1 MDVNRPF
8 YGWANWGTWKTV
20 EVFERNRH
28 YNRDIVIAIDDCEEE
43 GLPKSEA
50 VQRVAREIGNI
61 VRNEFFDVQQ
71 EASELVLELLFTPED
86 LEIDYEAIAEHFMD
100 GYRPRQSS
108 DNRRPK
114 ASQCKR
120 NGTSGKKTTK
130 PKTSGKKP
138 AARAT
143 SRRC

>member
-1 MDVNRPF
+1 MDINRPF
-8 YGWANWGTWKTV
+8 YGWANWGTWQTV
-20 EVFERNRH
+20 EVFERNRR

-43 GLPKSEA
+43 GLPKGTA
-50 VQRVAREIGNI
+50 VQRVADEIEKI
-61 VRNEFFDVQQ
+61 VRNEFYDAEQG
-71 EASELVLELLFTPED
+71 ASELVIQLMFTPED
-86 LEIDYEAIAEHFMD
+86 LEIDYEAIAEHFMT

-120 NGTSGKKTTK
+120 NGASKPKATTK
-130 PKTSGKKP
+130 KAPAKK
-138 AARAT
+138 AT

>member
-43 GLPKSEA
+43 GLPKGTA
-50 VQRVAREIGNI
+50 VQRVADDIEKI
-61 VRNEFFDVQQ
+61 VRNEFYDAEQG
-71 EASELVLELLFTPED
+71 ASELVIQLMFTPED
-86 LEIDYEAIAEHFMD
+86 LEIDYEAIAEHFMT
-100 GYRPRQSS
+100 GYHPRQSS
-108 DNRRPK
+108 ENSRPK

-138 AARAT
+138 VAKAS